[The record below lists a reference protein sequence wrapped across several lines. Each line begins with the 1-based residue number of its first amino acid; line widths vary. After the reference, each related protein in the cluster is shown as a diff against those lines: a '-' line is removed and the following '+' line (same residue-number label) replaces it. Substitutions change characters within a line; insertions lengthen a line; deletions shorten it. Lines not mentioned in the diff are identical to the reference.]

1 MKIQQSISVICLV
14 VCLGITTPY
23 FWWNGTFLICFP
35 INKFVYKSSS
45 SSLDYLINANFV
57 KIRFREIPKNQR
69 FAKFAKIYTREIYEN
84 FFIREIREN
93 KLPQKKWKVQSQK
106 LILAKIC
113 FRENFYTRKFLPLRY
128 IKKKLCPKHLSWYM
142 RVTKF

>member
-1 MKIQQSISVICLV
+1 MV

-23 FWWNGTFLICFP
+23 FWWNGTFMI

-57 KIRFREIPKNQR
+57 KIRFREITKNQR
-69 FAKFAKIYTREIYEN
+69 LAKFAKISTREIYEN

-93 KLPQKKWKVQSQK
+93 KLPRKKWKVQSRK

-128 IKKKLCPKHLSWYM
+128 ILRTRFLISDTLIEHGALYI
-142 RVTKF
+142 VLHG